1 MSHPQ
6 GLSLIQ
12 KLSKPLPVVAENKS
26 PQKRLPRRGP
36 EKGVVPILR
45 NIDPYDQMLLRLPD
59 LFPQLTKFL
68 QPVTIYFIH
77 RNLL

>member
-26 PQKRLPRRGP
+26 PQKRLPCRGP
-36 EKGVVPILR
+36 KKGVVPILR
-45 NIDPYDQMLLRLPD
+45 NIDSHDQILLRLPD
-59 LFPQLTKFL
+59 LLPQLTKCF
-68 QPVTIYFIH
+68 QPVTIHFIH